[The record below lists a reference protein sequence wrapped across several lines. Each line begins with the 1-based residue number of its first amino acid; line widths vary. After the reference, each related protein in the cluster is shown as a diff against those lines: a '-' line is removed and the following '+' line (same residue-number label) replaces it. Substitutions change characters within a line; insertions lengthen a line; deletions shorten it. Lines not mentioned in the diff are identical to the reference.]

1 MPSGHAA
8 VPIRHTFDCKTPGA
22 PVYTWGAPSAGAYYY
37 MPFCSSCGADVA
49 GVKFCSKCGQPVEGA
64 STTASAFTGEAAA
77 PPPPSAPAA
86 PIANDNVL
94 GAVAYVTIIPAI
106 IFLLLEPYNKNKFVR
121 FHSLQ
126 CLLLA
131 AALIVINT
139 ANIILGLILGSVPF
153 VGWFLSI
160 VLYFA
165 IMVGGLGAWLI
176 AVIKAYNGEE
186 FRLPVIGNI
195 AAQHA

>member
-1 MPSGHAA
+1 MP
-8 VPIRHTFDCKTPGA
+8 C
-22 PVYTWGAPSAGAYYY
+22 
-37 MPFCSSCGADVA
+37 CSSCGADVA

>member
-1 MPSGHAA
+1 
-8 VPIRHTFDCKTPGA
+8 
-22 PVYTWGAPSAGAYYY
+22 
-37 MPFCSSCGADVA
+37 MPFCNSCGADVA
-49 GVKFCSKCGQPVEGA
+49 GVKFCSKCGQPVEDA
-64 STTASAFTGEAAA
+64 SATASEAPGATAAA
-77 PPPPSAPAA
+77 PPPAAAAA

-94 GAVAYVTIIPAI
+94 GAAAYVTIIPAI

-131 AALIVINT
+131 GSLIVINT
-139 ANIILGLILGSVPF
+139 ANIILGLMLGSVPI
-153 VGWFLSI
+153 VGGILS
-160 VLYFA
+160 VGLSFA
-165 IMVGGLGAWLI
+165 IMIGGLAAWLI

>member
-1 MPSGHAA
+1 
-8 VPIRHTFDCKTPGA
+8 
-22 PVYTWGAPSAGAYYY
+22 

-49 GVKFCSKCGQPVEGA
+49 GVKFCSKCGQPVEAA
-64 STTASAFTGEAAA
+64 SSTASDAPGAATA
-77 PPPPSAPAA
+77 TPPSPAAA
-86 PIANDNVL
+86 PIADDNVL

-106 IFLLLEPYNKNKFVR
+106 IFLLLEPYNKNKFIR

-131 AALIVINT
+131 ASLIVLNT
-139 ANIILGLILGSVPF
+139 ANVILGLVLGSVPF
-153 VGWFLSI
+153 VGWILSM
-160 VLYFA
+160 VFTFA
-165 IMVGGLGAWLI
+165 IMIGGLGAWII

-195 AAQHA
+195 AAQYV

>member
-1 MPSGHAA
+1 M
-8 VPIRHTFDCKTPGA
+8 
-22 PVYTWGAPSAGAYYY
+22 
-37 MPFCSSCGADVA
+37 
-49 GVKFCSKCGQPVEGA
+49 
-64 STTASAFTGEAAA
+64 GEAAA
-77 PPPPSAPAA
+77 PPPSAPAA
-86 PIANDNVL
+86 PVANDNVL

-139 ANIILGLILGSVPF
+139 ANIILGVILGSVPF
-153 VGWFLSI
+153 VGWI
-160 VLYFA
+160 VSMGLYFL
-165 IMVGGLGAWLI
+165 ILLGGLGAWLI